1 MGPMLLSAKCLQLPS
16 HENPMTSNGGFI
28 KKLCERN
35 ALNFETQVLPASY
48 ASVSTD
54 LCRLDVQLQAVVTF
68 AWKSIQAPLP
78 HFLIVKEVLCLQ
90 CWHPHTINMNCQLE

>member
-1 MGPMLLSAKCLQLPS
+1 MP
-16 HENPMTSNGGFI
+16 SNGGFI

-78 HFLIVKEVLCLQ
+78 HFLILQEVLLSSLLAPTHYQ
-90 CWHPHTINMNCQLE
+90 YELSTVE